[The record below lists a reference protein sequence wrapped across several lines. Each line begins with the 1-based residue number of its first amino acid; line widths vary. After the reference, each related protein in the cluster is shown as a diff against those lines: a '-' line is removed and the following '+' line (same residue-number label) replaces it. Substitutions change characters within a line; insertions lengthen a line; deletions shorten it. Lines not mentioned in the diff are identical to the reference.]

1 MKYCNK
7 SREELAEDVVKLRRR
22 IEELESG
29 ANGGNTPKSL
39 GRYLDPFRLW
49 QETFNVLDD
58 LLYIIDREF
67 NIVRANKATSNI
79 LGYED
84 ELLGKK
90 CFHLFHGQDNPVS
103 HCPACKVFHSGKPF
117 HLERQE
123 PRLGGRWYSISA
135 YPIKDEFGFVW
146 QCLVVCRDITDCKK
160 MLNKLSELEIKDDL
174 TGLINRRHF
183 IEVLGREFR
192 LAERRGSGLVLMI
205 IAIDKFKE
213 INFSCG
219 RKFGDYLL
227 REGSEILVE
236 KLRNTDICGRIGG
249 DEFGVLL
256 PDADCREGE
265 IVARDIHSQ
274 MSQFVFKDGNFSRQ
288 VSISI
293 GLAANSH
300 DESKNYEDF
309 FSLADK
315 ALHLAKREGGNR
327 VSLLRR
333 TDLQEPTAF
342 QS

>member
-7 SREELAEDVVKLRRR
+7 SREELAEDVARLRRK
-22 IEELESG
+22 IEELESSG
-29 ANGGNTPKSL
+29 NGVNTSKSL
-39 GRYLDPFRLW
+39 GRYLDPHRLW

-58 LLYIIDREF
+58 LLYIVDREF
-67 NIVRANKATSNI
+67 NIVRANKATSEI
-79 LGYED
+79 LGYEED
-84 ELLGKK
+84 LSGKK
-90 CFHLFHGQDNPVS
+90 CFHLFHGQDNPAS
-103 HCPACKVFHSGKPF
+103 HCPACKVFHSGKSF
-117 HLERQE
+117 HLERNE

-146 QCLVVCRDITDCKK
+146 QCLIVCRDITDCKK
-160 MLNKLSELEIKDDL
+160 MLTKLSELEIKDDL

-183 IEVLGREFR
+183 IEVLGREYR
-192 LAERRGSGLVLMI
+192 LAERRGSGLVLLL

-213 INFSCG
+213 INHSCG

-227 REGSEILVE
+227 SEVSEILVE
-236 KLRNTDICGRIGG
+236 KVRSTDICGRIGG

-256 PDADCREGE
+256 PDADCQEGE
-265 IVARDIHSQ
+265 IVARDIHTQ
-274 MSQFVFKDGNFSRQ
+274 MSQFVFNDGKISRQ

-300 DESKNYEDF
+300 DNSKNYEDF

-327 VSLLRR
+327 VTLLRQR
-333 TDLQEPTAF
+333 DLQ
-342 QS
+342 